1 MFHRKDAIAALTLWL
16 LCWAWPAR
24 AGSEIEL
31 NGWRLQ
37 QLFQAVEASMGTPV
51 KVAEQGEEH
60 LRAYMIDERAYM
72 VFGYHKDYPNHIH
85 SVQLTGTTDRALPF
99 RGLRLGDPWERVRGV
114 LGEPD
119 GRFEVDDP
127 KVTRYEYDEANFSVE
142 IDGDG
147 RLFSIRL
154 HTSTEI
160 VANLPEADNPWP
172 GFKAAVLGGD
182 FAALAEWLR
191 PDIEVFIDGGVLSIG
206 RRYRDFV
213 QAPDPALQAAL
224 LATDGSVRAAL
235 ARDEPEQLLRG
246 IEKVGIGPVYKFPA
260 GSLLEEIVFLPYA
273 GRYRVYEIAFRGQ
286 RERLTAPAA
295 RTLGS
300 R

>member
-1 MFHRKDAIAALTLWL
+1 MFHRKDAIATLALLL
-16 LCWAWPAR
+16 LCMAWPVR
-24 AGSEIEL
+24 AASEIEL

-51 KVAEQGEEH
+51 KVAEQGDEH

-72 VFGYHKDYPNHIH
+72 VFGYHKAYPNHVH
-85 SVQLTGTTDRALPF
+85 SVQLTGTTERALAF
-99 RGLRLGDPWERVRGV
+99 RGLRLGDPWERVREV

-119 GRFEVDDP
+119 TRVEVDDP
-127 KVTRYEYDEANFSVE
+127 RVTRHEYDDANFSVE
-142 IDGDG
+142 IDTEG

-154 HTSTEI
+154 HTSAEI

-172 GFKAAVLGGD
+172 GFKAAVLAGD

-191 PDIEVFIDGGVLSIG
+191 PDVEVYTAGRILSIEG
-206 RRYRDFV
+206 RYRDLV
-213 QAPDPALQAAL
+213 ETPDPALLAAL
-224 LATDGSVRAAL
+224 LGGDDSVRVAL
-235 ARDEPEQLLRG
+235 ARAEPGQELRM

-260 GSLLEEIVFLPYA
+260 GSPLEEIVFLPYA
-273 GRYRVYEIAFRGQ
+273 GRYRVYEIAFRDQ
-286 RERLTAPAA
+286 RPPFVAPSG
-295 RTLGS
+295 RTLGL